1 MRDTIKSL
9 TIKSVDDRE
18 KAIIKIDSHL
28 NSLIISRPSSYT
40 LPETTGLADSDATTL
55 ILERI
60 ELRIEI
66 EILNGT

>member
-28 NSLIISRPSSYT
+28 NSLIIGRPPSYI

-55 ILERI
+55 ILERM
-60 ELRIEI
+60 ELRIQI